1 MSPKIN
7 SFLGKTIRKPCTF
20 TKLTVILFKHAFL
33 SFVDNWEEKKIHGL
47 VTDYSFHFQ

>member
-7 SFLGKTIRKPCTF
+7 FFLGKTF
-20 TKLTVILFKHAFL
+20 TKLTVILLKHAFF
-33 SFVDNWEEKKIHGL
+33 SFVDNWEEKKMHGL